1 MMSRLLLLLILC
13 VSLAV
18 FRAVAIVLAVVLLLT
33 VLVAFISRP
42 RETLVFFGTLALSA
56 LTVAQPIACI
66 IAVTV
71 VVVATA
77 PRVKLTTFSTVGY
90 HFAFVSN
97 SARTPKL

>member
-1 MMSRLLLLLILC
+1 MSRLLLLLILC
-13 VSLAV
+13 VALAL

-33 VLVAFISRP
+33 VLAAFISRP

-71 VVVATA
+71 VVVAMVLSRRRAA
-77 PRVKLTTFSTVGY
+77 PSKQHFST
-90 HFAFVSN
+90 
-97 SARTPKL
+97 LIE